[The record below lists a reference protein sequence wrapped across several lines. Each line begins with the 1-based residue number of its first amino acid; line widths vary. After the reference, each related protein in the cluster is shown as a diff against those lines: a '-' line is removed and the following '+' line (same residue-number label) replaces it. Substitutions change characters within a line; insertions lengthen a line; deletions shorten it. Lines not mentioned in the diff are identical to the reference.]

1 MHRGRFCAVLIVLSA
16 ACGAAVRQIVFNLQD
31 QREMTVE
38 EALDILDPLTLT
50 FDQRDTLS
58 TRQLRKALQ
67 VVSSLERL
75 HAVQQLQKLADRLKQ
90 HASDHGK

>member
-1 MHRGRFCAVLIVLSA
+1 
-16 ACGAAVRQIVFNLQD
+16 
-31 QREMTVE
+31 MTVE